1 MKIQGK
7 RQYLWRAIDQDG
19 DVLDILV
26 QPRRDRKA
34 AKRFFHK
41 LLKGQARS
49 PWRLV
54 TDKLKSYSAAHREVM
69 PSCPKI
75 QTNSRPVRRDVSD

>member
-1 MKIQGK
+1 MAPYIFWISRLGRK
-7 RQYLWRAIDQDG
+7 
-19 DVLDILV
+19 
-26 QPRRDRKA
+26 PRRDRKA
-34 AKRFFHK
+34 AKRFFRK

-69 PSCPKI
+69 PAVVHDTDQYGK
-75 QTNSRPVRRDVSD
+75 Q